1 MHRTKTIPNKKI
13 FRLLLLLFLLI
24 GTTLSL
30 VSCTKNED
38 KFIPPTPVET
48 KQPVDI
54 DYLNDVVDLDK
65 DQLET
70 DEPLLDLDEFDVK
83 YIVTSP
89 AQDTSTMININY
101 MTKNARTSVEYTK
114 AEDSE
119 FSSVTKVTGK
129 CYPFEETEL
138 VDGEIFEKRNVC
150 RVTINNLTPNTKYMY
165 RVNKGND
172 TYSDPYY
179 FTTSGNG
186 DTTSFLFMSDNHYYH
201 GFDGAEVNEDLI
213 QKALEIQPN
222 LDFYFTT
229 GDWVDRGGD
238 SRDWDKFFQ
247 KAESLK
253 YMPYTGVPGNH
264 EYYDAERIGN
274 KIYAAHFNN
283 PRNGV
288 DGFKG
293 VSYYFVHN
301 DTLFIQIDTQ
311 FKYNHQAQLEWLE
324 RIIYNNPTKYVIVG
338 THPPFNLDNTDH
350 EKGLVRAMEK
360 MGVDLVLSGHYHS
373 HRYQANQWGGA
384 PSSNPLLGVNYLNG
398 TYSGIKGKPAD
409 ADPKTYA
416 RGYIIDITD
425 EKITIR
431 YIDAN
436 GKVYNTYTI
445 NNKRKS
451 PKEGATKQELLDSIT
466 DTYDPEKATLT
477 FGWSPKFY
485 RNVKYMKVQ
494 ANYRNVESE
503 YIFFPTPGYTSYT
516 VSGIDPDLDY
526 SYTLTL
532 YFEDGS
538 TLAKTFFLESDA
550 VDVNPQVTEITATS
564 AKLSVDTPPDRYRYI
579 VRAYEVYLNG
589 ELRAVF
595 NALDADFRPVTST
608 VLTHLSKN
616 TDYEVVV
623 KVYGRDGYMY
633 HATTSFRTS
642 K

>member
-213 QKALEIQPN
+213 QKAL
-222 LDFYFTT
+222 
-229 GDWVDRGGD
+229 R
-238 SRDWDKFFQ
+238 
-247 KAESLK
+247 
-253 YMPYTGVPGNH
+253 
-264 EYYDAERIGN
+264 
-274 KIYAAHFNN
+274 
-283 PRNGV
+283 
-288 DGFKG
+288 
-293 VSYYFVHN
+293 
-301 DTLFIQIDTQ
+301 
-311 FKYNHQAQLEWLE
+311 
-324 RIIYNNPTKYVIVG
+324 NPTKPRFLFY
-338 THPPFNLDNTDH
+338 D
-350 EKGLVRAMEK
+350 R
-360 MGVDLVLSGHYHS
+360 
-373 HRYQANQWGGA
+373 R
-384 PSSNPLLGVNYLNG
+384 LG
-398 TYSGIKGKPAD
+398 
-409 ADPKTYA
+409 
-416 RGYIIDITD
+416 
-425 EKITIR
+425 
-431 YIDAN
+431 
-436 GKVYNTYTI
+436 
-445 NNKRKS
+445 
-451 PKEGATKQELLDSIT
+451 
-466 DTYDPEKATLT
+466 
-477 FGWSPKFY
+477 
-485 RNVKYMKVQ
+485 
-494 ANYRNVESE
+494 
-503 YIFFPTPGYTSYT
+503 
-516 VSGIDPDLDY
+516 
-526 SYTLTL
+526 
-532 YFEDGS
+532 
-538 TLAKTFFLESDA
+538 
-550 VDVNPQVTEITATS
+550 
-564 AKLSVDTPPDRYRYI
+564 
-579 VRAYEVYLNG
+579 
-589 ELRAVF
+589 
-595 NALDADFRPVTST
+595 RP
-608 VLTHLSKN
+608 
-616 TDYEVVV
+616 
-623 KVYGRDGYMY
+623 RW
-633 HATTSFRTS
+633 
-642 K
+642 